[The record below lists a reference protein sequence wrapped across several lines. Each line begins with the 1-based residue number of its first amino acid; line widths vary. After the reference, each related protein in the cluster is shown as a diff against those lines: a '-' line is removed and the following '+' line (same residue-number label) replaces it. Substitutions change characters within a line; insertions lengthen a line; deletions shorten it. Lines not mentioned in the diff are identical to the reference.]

1 MDALLAHGS
10 VWLLSACLALLASG
24 LLAGVLAGLL
34 GIGGGIVIVPILYYI
49 FRLLHVDPSVLM
61 HVVVGTS
68 LATIVPTSIMSSRA
82 HRKSGNLDMAV
93 VKRLLPGVLIGV
105 LIGALTSR
113 YLAGEWLTGIFAT
126 MAMLIAIK
134 MAFDFKA
141 ANLGATL
148 PSRFVTG
155 LFGCFIGGVSTLI
168 GVGGGTLSVP
178 ILSSFNIP
186 MRIAV
191 GTSAL
196 VGVFISIPGTL
207 AFMINGWGASALP
220 PLSVGYVNLL
230 SWILIVPA
238 SMLSTAWGA
247 ALTSR
252 INARY
257 LQYVF
262 AAFLVATSIHMFYGL
277 IK

>member
-24 LLAGVLAGLL
+24 LLAGVLAGL
-34 GIGGGIVIVPILYYI
+34 
-49 FRLLHVDPSVLM
+49 
-61 HVVVGTS
+61 
-68 LATIVPTSIMSSRA
+68 
-82 HRKSGNLDMAV
+82 
-93 VKRLLPGVLIGV
+93 IGV

-113 YLAGEWLTGIFAT
+113 YLAGGWLTGIFAT

-134 MAFDFKA
+134 MSFDFKA

-155 LFGCFIGGVSTLI
+155 FFGCFIGGVSILI
-168 GVGGGTLSVP
+168 GVGGGALSVP

-196 VGVFISIPGTL
+196 VGGHQHPWHAG
-207 AFMINGWGASALP
+207 
-220 PLSVGYVNLL
+220 
-230 SWILIVPA
+230 
-238 SMLSTAWGA
+238 
-247 ALTSR
+247 
-252 INARY
+252 
-257 LQYVF
+257 
-262 AAFLVATSIHMFYGL
+262 IHAQWLGC
-277 IK
+277 